1 MSRDYIFH
9 RTGHD
14 LRADPFEFLLLSP
27 KRIHRMAEAP
37 YVPNPKRYD
46 DMLYNYCGNTGL
58 KLPAISFGLW
68 HNFGHDRPHSLKQQL
83 CRTAFDLG
91 ITHFDLANNY
101 GPPAGSAE
109 EAFGEILKTDFAGYR
124 DEMIISSKAGYDMW
138 PGPYGE
144 WGSRKFMIASCDQ
157 SLKRMGLDYVDI
169 FYSHR
174 FDPNTPLEETMGALD
189 QIVRSGKALYVG
201 ISSYNSQRTR
211 EAAAI
216 LKDLGTPC
224 IIHQPSY
231 NMINRWVETDGLK
244 DTLKELGIGSIAFT
258 PLAQGMLTGK
268 YLNGVPAES
277 RAADDKS
284 LNPDMLSEQTIAN
297 LRSLNAI
304 AERRG
309 QTLAQMALSWVLRD
323 GGITTALIGASKP
336 EQIVDCVGALKNL
349 EFTAEEL
356 VEIDQY
362 SSNGNVNLWARSS
375 ET

>member
-1 MSRDYIFH
+1 
-9 RTGHD
+9 
-14 LRADPFEFLLLSP
+14 
-27 KRIHRMAEAP
+27 
-37 YVPNPKRYD
+37 
-46 DMLYNYCGNTGL
+46 
-58 KLPAISFGLW
+58 
-68 HNFGHDRPHSLKQQL
+68 
-83 CRTAFDLG
+83 
-91 ITHFDLANNY
+91 
-101 GPPAGSAE
+101 
-109 EAFGEILKTDFAGYR
+109 
-124 DEMIISSKAGYDMW
+124 
-138 PGPYGE
+138 
-144 WGSRKFMIASCDQ
+144 
-157 SLKRMGLDYVDI
+157 MGLDYVDI

-356 VEIDQY
+356 AEIDQY